1 MRTKLHYLIIGL
13 LLGVFTLPV
22 MATGQFM
29 VGPYLRDITDN
40 SVTLVWR
47 TLLQRK
53 GFCPTG
59 LHRATINFRL
69 RPRPRPSTG

>member
-40 SVTLVWR
+40 SVTLVWENPTPSGR
-47 TLLQRK
+47 
-53 GFCPTG
+53 GFVLRDFTG
-59 LHRATINFRL
+59 QLSIF
-69 RPRPRPSTG
+69 G